1 MHINLHLPQ
10 GSTTAGKLQAVA
22 RSCSSALSY
31 SNMYPSMQNNL
42 MQTAMTLPQPEC
54 RGAILNAFLASNLQQ
69 VRVLSGEQRDRELD
83 TATKDDIDSSVEKC
97 NPTDTQQPR
106 HFNIHTVVNH
116 LVCMH

>member
-1 MHINLHLPQ
+1 
-10 GSTTAGKLQAVA
+10 
-22 RSCSSALSY
+22 
-31 SNMYPSMQNNL
+31 MYPSMQNNL
-42 MQTAMTLPQPEC
+42 HASVVQTAMTLPQPEC
-54 RGAILNAFLASNLQQ
+54 RAAILNAFLASNSQPQ